1 MGFIGRIDAALDP
14 AVAGQA
20 LLSHPVPRSEPGR
33 LVSSAAM
40 ASRTDERS
48 RVLGG
53 LLCFGAIAAAALFLA
68 GVLARSYWALAIPVT
83 VVVLF
88 VLGLV
93 SWIGW
98 TIATVQVEAEG
109 ERLSAS
115 GSGSGGAGG
124 ATRGDASADENTPS
138 ES

>member
-1 MGFIGRIDAALDP
+1 
-14 AVAGQA
+14 
-20 LLSHPVPRSEPGR
+20 
-33 LVSSAAM
+33 M

-48 RVLGG
+48 RLLGG
-53 LLCFGAIAAAALFLA
+53 LLSIGAIAAAALFLA
-68 GVLARSYWALAIPVT
+68 GVFAKSYWALAIPVA

-109 ERLSAS
+109 ERLSSS
-115 GSGSGGAGG
+115 GTGTGGAGG
-124 ATRGDASADENTPS
+124 ATRSGANGTGQS
-138 ES
+138 

>member
-1 MGFIGRIDAALDP
+1 MR
-14 AVAGQA
+14 
-20 LLSHPVPRSEPGR
+20 
-33 LVSSAAM
+33 
-40 ASRTDERS
+40 SRTDERS

-68 GVLARSYWALAIPVT
+68 GVLAKSYWALAIPVT
-83 VVVLF
+83 LVVLF

-109 ERLSAS
+109 ERISAS
-115 GSGSGGAGG
+115 GTGTGGAGG
-124 ATRGDASADENTPS
+124 ANRQDAGANGNTPS
-138 ES
+138 AS

>member
-1 MGFIGRIDAALDP
+1 
-14 AVAGQA
+14 
-20 LLSHPVPRSEPGR
+20 
-33 LVSSAAM
+33 M

>member
-1 MGFIGRIDAALDP
+1 
-14 AVAGQA
+14 
-20 LLSHPVPRSEPGR
+20 
-33 LVSSAAM
+33 M

-68 GVLARSYWALAIPVT
+68 GVLGGSYWALAIPVT
-83 VVVLF
+83 IVVLF

-109 ERLSAS
+109 ERISAS
-115 GSGSGGAGG
+115 GTGTGGAGG
-124 ATRGDASADENTPS
+124 ATRGESSANEKTPS
-138 ES
+138 AS

>member
-1 MGFIGRIDAALDP
+1 
-14 AVAGQA
+14 
-20 LLSHPVPRSEPGR
+20 
-33 LVSSAAM
+33 M

-48 RVLGG
+48 RILGG
-53 LLCFGAIAAAALFLA
+53 LLCFGAIAAAALFLG
-68 GVLARSYWALAIPVT
+68 GVLGRSYWALAIPVT
-83 VVVLF
+83 IGVLF

-115 GSGSGGAGG
+115 GTGTGGAGG
-124 ATRGDASADENTPS
+124 ATRGETDRNEQTPS
-138 ES
+138 AS